1 MEFDNTFTVEA
12 PIDEVWDAM
21 LDVERVAP
29 CVPGASVI
37 EQTGDNAY
45 KVAIKVKLGPVS
57 MTYRGD
63 VEVVE
68 SDAGARRA
76 VMSAKAKES
85 RGQGTADAT
94 VEMRLS
100 QENGATHGAIHTHV
114 AISGKAAAMGQGIIG
129 DVSARL
135 IDTFAGNLAA
145 MLAAR
150 EGLAAAEEAAPAGA
164 GAPREA
170 ATAGEADAPRDAAT
184 AGEADAPRD
193 AATAGEADA
202 PGEAATAGE
211 ADAPR
216 DAATAGEAD
225 APGDAATAGEA
236 ATAGGAGAGAP
247 AEAAP
252 AEAAAQVGAVAA
264 EPEGLPVL
272 SIAGGVIAQRLRDP
286 KVLAGIAAFLVLLL
300 WRRRR

>member
-1 MEFDNTFTVEA
+1 MEFDNTFSVSA

-29 CVPGASVI
+29 CVPGASVV
-37 EQTGDNAY
+37 EKTGDNAY

-57 MTYRGD
+57 MTYKGD

-68 SDAGARRA
+68 SDADARRA

-100 QENGATHGAIHTHV
+100 QENGATHGAIHTDV

-135 IDTFAGNLAA
+135 IDTFANNLAA
-145 MLAAR
+145 MLAAP
-150 EGLAAAEEAAPAGA
+150 EAAEPATPEEAPEPAT
-164 GAPREA
+164 PE
-170 ATAGEADAPRDAAT
+170 
-184 AGEADAPRD
+184 
-193 AATAGEADA
+193 
-202 PGEAATAGE
+202 
-211 ADAPR
+211 
-216 DAATAGEAD
+216 
-225 APGDAATAGEA
+225 
-236 ATAGGAGAGAP
+236 GAP
-247 AEAAP
+247 APAAAVPPPPPAP
-252 AEAAAQVGAVAA
+252 APAA

-272 SIAGGVIAQRLRDP
+272 SLAGGVLAQRLKDP
-286 KVLAGIAAFLVLLL
+286 KVLAVIAAFLVLVL